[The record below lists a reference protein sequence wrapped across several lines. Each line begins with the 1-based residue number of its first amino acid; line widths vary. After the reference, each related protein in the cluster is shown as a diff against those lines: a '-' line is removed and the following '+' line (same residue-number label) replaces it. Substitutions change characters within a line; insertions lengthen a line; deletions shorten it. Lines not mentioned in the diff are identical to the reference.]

1 LILALFVIASCLTL
15 AVVEASVSGELDPTF
30 AGGRAVTDF
39 FGGNEAASGTPS
51 IVGASVDQLA
61 LWPPNHRMVDVTVSY
76 DIIDNCSGN
85 AGVTASLSV
94 TSNEAV
100 TGTGDGDVDPDWEIV
115 DAHHVRL
122 RAERAGSGAGRV
134 YTITI
139 TCVDHHG
146 NSTSKSLTVS
156 VPRGNSLSSDGR

>member
-1 LILALFVIASCLTL
+1 FGAEILTMAARSSPETAASLLSGWQITLSEVCPETIRREIVKSSKHISAARNRRVGEISFLILALFLIASCLTL

-100 TGTGDGDVDPDWEIV
+100 TGT
-115 DAHHVRL
+115 
-122 RAERAGSGAGRV
+122 
-134 YTITI
+134 
-139 TCVDHHG
+139 
-146 NSTSKSLTVS
+146 
-156 VPRGNSLSSDGR
+156 